1 MAAITTLSSPKGSLF
16 TLHGDG
22 LATAG
27 TETEYVLVPDWAK
40 WMIVYL
46 NVTAATGT
54 IDLNINEVDPVAL
67 DDSYVVNLA
76 DWNGITQ
83 LTGVSQVVIHVGPGI
98 TGIAD
103 DDTGGATGDSVYKI
117 NTMLPPILQFVV
129 IRGAG
134 GGDTY
139 TLNGVFKKG

>member
-1 MAAITTLSSPKGSLF
+1 MAAITTLSSPKGSMF
-16 TLHGDG
+16 ALHGDG

-27 TETEYVLVPDWAK
+27 TATEYVLVPGWAK
-40 WMIVYL
+40 YMIVYL

-54 IDLNINEVDPVAL
+54 IDLSISEVDPASL
-67 DDSYVVNLA
+67 DSSYVVPLA

-83 LTGVSQVVIHVGPGI
+83 LTGVSQVTVQVGPGI

-103 DDTGGATGDSVYKI
+103 DDTGGATGDSVYKL

>member
-1 MAAITTLSSPKGSLF
+1 MAAITTLLSPAGSRR
-16 TLHGDG
+16 TLHNDG

-27 TETEYVLVPDWAK
+27 TETEYFLVPDWAHY
-40 WMIVYL
+40 MLLYL
-46 NVTAATGT
+46 NVTAATGA
-54 IDLNINEVDPVAL
+54 IDLTLLEVDPVAL
-67 DDSYVVNLA
+67 DTSYVVPLA

-83 LTGVSQVVIHVGPGI
+83 ITGAAQVTIQVGPGI

-117 NTMLPPILQFVV
+117 NSILPPVLGVSVV
-129 IRGAG
+129 RGVG

-139 TLNGVFKKG
+139 TLSAVFKS